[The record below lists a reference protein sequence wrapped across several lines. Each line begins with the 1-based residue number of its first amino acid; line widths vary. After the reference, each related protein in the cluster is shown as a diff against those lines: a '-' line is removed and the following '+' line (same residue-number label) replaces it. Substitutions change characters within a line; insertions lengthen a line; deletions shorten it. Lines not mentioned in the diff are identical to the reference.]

1 LDALEV
7 PLLLHDLLPRPERWL
22 RLRRQRHALSVAA
35 ARFGKRL
42 MFSLLKTAAVSNGYA
57 GLQYL

>member
-1 LDALEV
+1 LNALEI
-7 PLLLHDLLPRPERWL
+7 PLLLHNLLPRLERRL

-42 MFSLLKTAAVSNGYA
+42 MFSLENSCS
-57 GLQYL
+57 